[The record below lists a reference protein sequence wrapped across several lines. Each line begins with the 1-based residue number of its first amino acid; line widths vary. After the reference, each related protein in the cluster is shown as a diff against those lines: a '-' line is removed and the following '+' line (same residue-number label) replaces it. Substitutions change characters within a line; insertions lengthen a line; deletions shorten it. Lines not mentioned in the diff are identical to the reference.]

1 MSDDEKLEILLER
14 FFNRFNSIN
23 TKTLQMLGETVKLFD
38 GISPSEAHILAQKLK
53 YGTDLDDLLRE
64 LSKASGKSIQDVQ
77 IMLDKVAE
85 ENVAFSEVYYKAKK
99 KKYVPYKNNI
109 QLKRYVKGIA
119 NETNSLFKNIAKS
132 KNIGFTFKNAKGK
145 VIFKPLAE
153 VYNDLID
160 EAVYNVSTGTTDF
173 YSAMRNTLKRL
184 ADSGVKVHEDKVGYE
199 SGYNRRIDS
208 SVRMNVLSAV
218 RQININVQKQVGR
231 EFSADGVEVS
241 AHSPC
246 AEDHLFINGRQF
258 SNKQFERINNS
269 LVRPV
274 GELNC
279 RHYVF
284 SIVLGVNKP
293 NYTDEELN
301 QMEQES
307 LKKIEYE
314 GKKYTKYEATQVQR
328 RLETMVR
335 KQKDRQ
341 IIAKAS
347 GDKKEILNAQQKITQ
362 LTHKYNDFSKKVGL
376 KTYKERLTIS
386 GYKRTR
392 VK

>member
-1 MSDDEKLEILLER
+1 MSDDEKLELLLER

-23 TKTLQMLGETVKLFD
+23 TKTLQMLGGTVKLFD

-53 YGTDLDDLLRE
+53 YGTNLDDLLRE
-64 LSKASGKSIQDVQ
+64 LSKASGKSTQDVQ

-99 KKYVPYKNNI
+99 KKYIPYKNNV

-119 NETNSLFKNIAKS
+119 GETNALFKNIAKS

-145 VIFKPLAE
+145 VIFKPLAQ

-231 EFSADGVEVS
+231 EFGADGVEIS
-241 AHSPC
+241 AHFPC
-246 AEDHLFINGRQF
+246 ADDHLFINGRQF
-258 SNKQFERINNS
+258 SNKEFERINNR
-269 LVRPV
+269 LDRPV

-284 SIVLGVNKP
+284 SIVLGVNQP
-293 NYTDEELN
+293 EYTNKQLR
-301 QMEQES
+301 QMEQDS
-307 LKKIEYE
+307 RAIVEYE
-314 GKKYTKYEATQVQR
+314 NKKYTKYKATQVQR
-328 RLETMVR
+328 KLETEIR

-347 GDKKEILNAQQKITQ
+347 GDKEEIAKAQEKITQ

-376 KTYKERLTIS
+376 QTYKERLTVS
-386 GYKRTR
+386 GYRRTK